1 MPVLGTARAWKIV
14 DTRAMEGM
22 RRRPA
27 LFSTGAEPGIAAAA
41 LGFVLAAGLLRLA
54 FGETPSVV
62 AILALVAP
70 GFALIPLLPPELR
83 PAPISWLLGP
93 PLGFAGSSILLIT
106 ASTLGLVLSPGAI
119 YVLLAVLCA
128 LALVA
133 ARAIGSPAP
142 ARLRGAPEVA
152 LLLAGVLL
160 LAVGLEARA
169 IGGSPLPGTD
179 WGHYLLY
186 STEIA
191 QHRELLL
198 DNPLWMFGDTPFAED
213 PGVPSL
219 YGAYLILSGHGPG
232 PLYHGIWVFAL
243 LGIVTTFV
251 FVRTLFGDVAG
262 LVAAAIAAIASLS
275 LNMLT
280 WHGLA
285 NTYAIMYIP
294 LILLAVGMVLRGSDS
309 WRWSG
314 FLALFLVALAAGHR
328 LSFLI
333 VAVALVGLLG
343 LCLARDARLTARFA
357 ARTVLG
363 AAVLGWGV
371 TLYLLRQADAMGGVQ
386 GYQAYLPTKITG
398 VIVDLVVNNLTW
410 PVIAALALALIAILS
425 RRRLRADPASYVP
438 VAFLAALL
446 LVGFSWVVHF
456 PTDYNRIV
464 YFLPLPIAALVGI
477 GWTGIPR
484 RLAPVA
490 AVVTIL
496 TVAWVS
502 TLTYD
507 RVAGARNYYSF
518 LDSASERGL
527 ELLAGRLGPHDV
539 VAADRCWSF
548 IAPWLLRHR
557 VLAGLD
563 PSNSLAAA
571 DAGPS
576 AIARQILSGGRRATL
591 LARRYGVRYALI
603 DPLCDDENG
612 HRPAVPAHGA
622 PVYESTQLV
631 ILRF

>member
-1 MPVLGTARAWKIV
+1 M
-14 DTRAMEGM
+14 
-22 RRRPA
+22 
-27 LFSTGAEPGIAAAA
+27 GAEPAVAAAA
-41 LGFVLAAGLLRLA
+41 LAFVLAAALLRLA
-54 FGETPSVV
+54 SGETPSVV

-70 GFALIPLLPPELR
+70 GFALIPFLPAELR
-83 PAPISWLLGP
+83 AAPIGWLLAP
-93 PLGFAGSSILLIT
+93 PLGFATSSILLIT
-106 ASTLGLVLSPGAI
+106 ASTLGLALSPGAI
-119 YVLLAVLCA
+119 YALLIVVCA

-142 ARLRGAPEVA
+142 ATRLRGAPEVA
-152 LLLAGVLL
+152 LLLAAVLL

-169 IGGSPLPGTD
+169 IGGTPVPGTD
-179 WGHYLLY
+179 WAHYLLY

-198 DNPLWMFGDTPFAED
+198 DNPLWMFGDAPFAED

-219 YGAYLILSGHGPG
+219 YGAYLTVSGQGPG
-232 PLYHGIWVFAL
+232 LLYHGIWAFAV

-251 FVRTLFGDVAG
+251 FVRTLSGDVAG
-262 LVAAAIAAIASLS
+262 LVAAAIAAAASLS

-294 LILLAVGMVLRGSDS
+294 LILLAVGMVLRGNDS

-333 VAVALVGLLG
+333 VAVALVVLLA

-357 ARTVLG
+357 ARTLLA

-371 TLYLLRQADAMGGVQ
+371 ALYLLRQADAIGGVQ
-386 GYQAYLPTKITG
+386 GYEAYLPTKITG
-398 VIVDLVVNNLTW
+398 VIVDLVVHNLTW
-410 PVIAALALALIAILS
+410 PVIAAVALALIAILS
-425 RRRLRADPASYVP
+425 RRRLRTDPASYVP

-446 LVGFSWVVHF
+446 LVGFSWVAHF

-484 RLAPVA
+484 RLVPAA

-502 TLTYD
+502 TLSYD
-507 RVAGARNYYSF
+507 RVGGARDYYSF
-518 LDSASERGL
+518 LDTASERGL
-527 ELLAGRLGPHDV
+527 DLLAGRLAPHDV
-539 VAADRCWSF
+539 VVADRCWSF

-563 PSNSLAAA
+563 PSNNLAAA

-576 AIARQILSGGRRATL
+576 AIARRILRGDRHSPA

-612 HRPAVPAHGA
+612 RRPAVPTHGT

>member
-1 MPVLGTARAWKIV
+1 M
-14 DTRAMEGM
+14 
-22 RRRPA
+22 
-27 LFSTGAEPGIAAAA
+27 GAEPAAAAAA
-41 LGFVLAAGLLRLA
+41 LAFVLAAALLRLA
-54 FGETPSVV
+54 SGETPSVV

-70 GFALIPLLPPELR
+70 GFALIPFLPPELR
-83 PAPISWLLGP
+83 AAPIGWLLAA
-93 PLGFAGSSILLIT
+93 PLGFASSSILLIT
-106 ASTLGLVLSPGAI
+106 ASTLGLALSPGAI
-119 YVLLAVLCA
+119 YALLIVVCA

-142 ARLRGAPEVA
+142 AARLRGAPEVA
-152 LLLAGVLL
+152 LLLAAVLL

-169 IGGSPLPGTD
+169 IGGSPVPGTD
-179 WGHYLLY
+179 WAHYLLY

-219 YGAYLILSGHGPG
+219 YGAYLIVSGHGPG
-232 PLYHGIWVFAL
+232 LLYHGIWVFAA

-262 LVAAAIAAIASLS
+262 LVAAAIAAAAALS

-294 LILLAVGMVLRGSDS
+294 LILLAVGMVLRGNDS

-333 VAVALVGLLG
+333 VAVALVVLLA
-343 LCLARDARLTARFA
+343 LCLARDARLAARFA
-357 ARTVLG
+357 AQTLL
-363 AAVLGWGV
+363 AAVVLGWGV
-371 TLYLLRQADAMGGVQ
+371 ALYLLRQADAIGGVQ
-386 GYQAYLPTKITG
+386 GYEAYLPTKITG
-398 VIVDLVVNNLTW
+398 VIVDLVVHNLTW
-410 PVIAALALALIAILS
+410 PVIAAVALALIAILS
-425 RRRLRADPASYVP
+425 RRRLRTDPASYVP

-456 PTDYNRIV
+456 PTDYNRII

-484 RLAPVA
+484 RLVPVA

-502 TLTYD
+502 TLSYD
-507 RVAGARNYYSF
+507 RVGGARDYYSF
-518 LDSASERGL
+518 LDTASERGL
-527 ELLAGRLGPHDV
+527 ELLAGRLAPHDV

-563 PSNSLAAA
+563 PSNNLAAA

-576 AIARQILSGGRRATL
+576 AIARRILRADRRSPA

-612 HRPAVPAHGA
+612 RRPAVPTHGT